1 MERERNRET
10 LVQTEVGRGR
20 EERRGSAKERE
31 KERDKLGEKREK
43 VRENK
48 RERDGV

>member
-1 MERERNRET
+1 MERERKRET

-31 KERDKLGEKREK
+31 KEREKLREK
-43 VRENK
+43 VRENE